1 MFIHIYF
8 FVYALFSNCRIFG
21 QKKKLTA
28 QEMEKRKDE
37 ESLFSGSIA
46 GAPSLLSNIND
57 VLQNDDDDLEEE
69 ETGS

>member
-1 MFIHIYF
+1 
-8 FVYALFSNCRIFG
+8 
-21 QKKKLTA
+21 
-28 QEMEKRKDE
+28 MEKRKDE

>member
-1 MFIHIYF
+1 MFIQYP
-8 FVYALFSNCRIFG
+8 LLCLCSNCRIFG
-21 QKKKLTA
+21 QKKKLTV

-46 GAPSLLSNIND
+46 GAPSLLSNINE
-57 VLQNDDDDLEEE
+57 VLQNDDDLEEE